1 MNMNSLNW
9 FSDLSSILTQDLAT
23 AAVEETEPESM
34 EFLANE
40 LGDKVEKLSQ
50 ISWKEMFERYVPVVC
65 DYLLRIAL
73 VLMIFF
79 VGRKLIK
86 NIVSLCDQA
95 LKRHGMEVTVR
106 RFFCNVINALG
117 YICMLGILLQTVGLT
132 ATSLTALVA
141 SAGVAVG
148 LALQGSLSN
157 FAGGVLILLMKP
169 FVIGDY
175 IVQGNTEGTVK
186 EIGLV
191 YTELITADNRL
202 IVIPNGTLI
211 DSSIVNV
218 TATGKRRLELSVG
231 IGYKSDLKKAKEVL
245 IRLGEN
251 DPARDPENPVNVFV
265 SELAESSVN
274 LGLHVWVSSSEY
286 WNAKWRLT
294 ENIKLAFDE
303 EGIEIPF
310 KQVEISVTKM

>member
-1 MNMNSLNW
+1 MKSFNW
-9 FSDLSSILTQDLAT
+9 FNDLSSILTLDLAT

-73 VLMIFF
+73 VLVIFF

-86 NIVSLCDQA
+86 KIVSLCDQA

-251 DPARDPENPVNVFV
+251 DPARDLENPVNVFV
-265 SELAESSVN
+265 SDLAESSVN

>member
-1 MNMNSLNW
+1 MKSFNW
-9 FSDLSSILTQDLAT
+9 FNDLSSILTQDLAT

-40 LGDKVEKLSQ
+40 LGDKVEKLSR
-50 ISWKEMFERYVPVVC
+50 ISWKEMFERYVPVAC

-251 DPARDPENPVNVFV
+251 DPARDLENPVNVFV

-294 ENIKLAFDE
+294 ENIKMAFDE

>member
-1 MNMNSLNW
+1 MKSFDW
-9 FSDLSSILTQDLAT
+9 FNDLSSILTQDLAT

-86 NIVSLCDQA
+86 KIVSLCDQA

-251 DPARDPENPVNVFV
+251 DPARDLENPVNVFV

-294 ENIKLAFDE
+294 ENIKMAFDE

>member
-1 MNMNSLNW
+1 MKSFNW
-9 FSDLSSILTQDLAT
+9 FNDLSSILTLDLAT

-294 ENIKLAFDE
+294 ENIKMAFDE

>member
-1 MNMNSLNW
+1 MKSFNW
-9 FSDLSSILTQDLAT
+9 FNDLSSILTQDLAT

-73 VLMIFF
+73 VLVIFF

-251 DPARDPENPVNVFV
+251 DPARDLENPVNVFV

-294 ENIKLAFDE
+294 ENIKMAFDE

>member
-1 MNMNSLNW
+1 MKSFNW
-9 FSDLSSILTQDLAT
+9 FNDLSSILTQDLAT

-86 NIVSLCDQA
+86 KIVSLCDQA

-245 IRLGEN
+245 ISLGEN

-294 ENIKLAFDE
+294 ENIKMAFDE

>member
-1 MNMNSLNW
+1 MKSFNW
-9 FSDLSSILTQDLAT
+9 FNDLSSILTQDLAT

-65 DYLLRIAL
+65 DYFLRIAL
-73 VLMIFF
+73 VLVIFF

-86 NIVSLCDQA
+86 KIVSLCDQA

>member
-1 MNMNSLNW
+1 MNMNSFNW
-9 FSDLSSILTQDLAT
+9 FNDLSSILTQDLAT

-50 ISWKEMFERYVPVVC
+50 ISWKEMFERYVPVAC

-86 NIVSLCDQA
+86 KIVSLCDQA

-251 DPARDPENPVNVFV
+251 DPARDLENPVNVFV

>member
-1 MNMNSLNW
+1 MKSFNW
-9 FSDLSSILTQDLAT
+9 FNDLSSILTQDLAT

-73 VLMIFF
+73 VLVIFF

-86 NIVSLCDQA
+86 KIVNLCDQA

-294 ENIKLAFDE
+294 ENIKMAFDE

-310 KQVEISVTKM
+310 KQVKISVTKMQ

>member
-1 MNMNSLNW
+1 MKCFNW
-9 FSDLSSILTQDLAT
+9 FNDLSSILTLDLAT

-50 ISWKEMFERYVPVVC
+50 ISWKEMFERYVPVAC

-86 NIVSLCDQA
+86 KIVSLCDQA

-294 ENIKLAFDE
+294 ENIKMAFDE

>member
-1 MNMNSLNW
+1 MKSFNW
-9 FSDLSSILTQDLAT
+9 FNDLSSILTQDLAT

-50 ISWKEMFERYVPVVC
+50 ISWKEMFERYVPVAC

-73 VLMIFF
+73 VFVIFF

-86 NIVSLCDQA
+86 KIVSLCDQA

-265 SELAESSVN
+265 AELAESSVN

>member
-1 MNMNSLNW
+1 MKSFNW
-9 FSDLSSILTQDLAT
+9 FNDLSSILTQDLAT

-50 ISWKEMFERYVPVVC
+50 ISWKEMFERYVPVAC

-251 DPARDPENPVNVFV
+251 DPARDPENSVNVFV

-294 ENIKLAFDE
+294 ENIKMAFDE

>member
-1 MNMNSLNW
+1 MKSFNW
-9 FSDLSSILTQDLAT
+9 FNDLSSILTQDLAT

-50 ISWKEMFERYVPVVC
+50 ISWKEMFERYVPVAC

-73 VLMIFF
+73 VFVIFF

-294 ENIKLAFDE
+294 ENIKMAFDE

>member
-1 MNMNSLNW
+1 MNMNSFNW
-9 FSDLSSILTQDLAT
+9 FNDLSSILTQDLAT

-73 VLMIFF
+73 VLVIFF

-86 NIVSLCDQA
+86 KIVSLCDQA

-245 IRLGEN
+245 ISLGEN

-294 ENIKLAFDE
+294 ENIKMAFDE

>member
-1 MNMNSLNW
+1 MNMNSFNW
-9 FSDLSSILTQDLAT
+9 FNDLSSILTQDLAT

-50 ISWKEMFERYVPVVC
+50 ISWKEMFERYVPVAC

-73 VLMIFF
+73 VLVIFF

-86 NIVSLCDQA
+86 KIVSLCDQA

-294 ENIKLAFDE
+294 ENIKMAFDE

>member
-1 MNMNSLNW
+1 MKCFNW
-9 FSDLSSILTQDLAT
+9 FNDLSSILTSDLAT

-50 ISWKEMFERYVPVVC
+50 ISWKEMFERYVPVAC

-73 VLMIFF
+73 VFVIFF

-86 NIVSLCDQA
+86 KIVSLCDQA

>member
-1 MNMNSLNW
+1 MKSFDW
-9 FSDLSSILTQDLAT
+9 FNDLSSILTQDLAT

-65 DYLLRIAL
+65 DYLLRVAL
-73 VLMIFF
+73 VLVIFF

-86 NIVSLCDQA
+86 KIVSLCDQA

-106 RFFCNVINALG
+106 RFSCNVINALG

-265 SELAESSVN
+265 AELAESSVN

-294 ENIKLAFDE
+294 ENIKMAFDE

>member
-1 MNMNSLNW
+1 MKSFNW
-9 FSDLSSILTQDLAT
+9 FNDLSSILTQDLAT

-40 LGDKVEKLSQ
+40 LGDKVEKLSR
-50 ISWKEMFERYVPVVC
+50 ISWKEMFERYVPVAC

-294 ENIKLAFDE
+294 ENIKMAFDE

>member
-1 MNMNSLNW
+1 MNSLNW

-40 LGDKVEKLSQ
+40 LGDKVEKLSR
-50 ISWKEMFERYVPVVC
+50 ISWKEMFERYVPVAC

-86 NIVSLCDQA
+86 KIVSLCDQA

>member
-1 MNMNSLNW
+1 MKSFNW
-9 FSDLSSILTQDLAT
+9 FNDLSSILTQDLAT

-86 NIVSLCDQA
+86 KIVSLCDQA

-294 ENIKLAFDE
+294 ENIKMAFDE

>member
-1 MNMNSLNW
+1 MKSFNW
-9 FSDLSSILTQDLAT
+9 FNDLSSILTQDLAT

-50 ISWKEMFERYVPVVC
+50 ISWKEMFERYVPVAC

-86 NIVSLCDQA
+86 KIVSLCDKA

>member
-50 ISWKEMFERYVPVVC
+50 ISWKEMFERYVPVAC

-73 VLMIFF
+73 VFVIFF

>member
-1 MNMNSLNW
+1 MKSFNW
-9 FSDLSSILTQDLAT
+9 FNDLSSILTQDLAT

-40 LGDKVEKLSQ
+40 LGDKVEKLSR
-50 ISWKEMFERYVPVVC
+50 ISWKEMFERYVPVAC

-73 VLMIFF
+73 VFVIFF

-86 NIVSLCDQA
+86 KIVSLCDQA

-265 SELAESSVN
+265 AELAESSVN

-294 ENIKLAFDE
+294 ENIKMAFDE

>member
-1 MNMNSLNW
+1 
-9 FSDLSSILTQDLAT
+9 
-23 AAVEETEPESM
+23 M

-73 VLMIFF
+73 VLVIFF

-86 NIVSLCDQA
+86 KIVSLCDQA

>member
-1 MNMNSLNW
+1 
-9 FSDLSSILTQDLAT
+9 
-23 AAVEETEPESM
+23 M

-73 VLMIFF
+73 VLVIFF

-86 NIVSLCDQA
+86 KIVSLCDQA

-211 DSSIVNV
+211 DNSIVNV

-294 ENIKLAFDE
+294 ENIKMAFDE

>member
-1 MNMNSLNW
+1 MKSFDW
-9 FSDLSSILTQDLAT
+9 FNDLSSILTQDLAT

-73 VLMIFF
+73 VLVIFF

-86 NIVSLCDQA
+86 KIVSLCDQA

>member
-1 MNMNSLNW
+1 MNSFNW
-9 FSDLSSILTQDLAT
+9 FNDLSSILTQDLAT

-50 ISWKEMFERYVPVVC
+50 ISWKEMFERYVPVAC

>member
-1 MNMNSLNW
+1 MKSFNW
-9 FSDLSSILTQDLAT
+9 FNDLNSILTQDLAT

-73 VLMIFF
+73 VLVIFF

-86 NIVSLCDQA
+86 KIVSLCDQA

-211 DSSIVNV
+211 DNSIVNV

-265 SELAESSVN
+265 SDLAESSVN

>member
-1 MNMNSLNW
+1 MS
-9 FSDLSSILTQDLAT
+9 
-23 AAVEETEPESM
+23 
-34 EFLANE
+34 
-40 LGDKVEKLSQ
+40 
-50 ISWKEMFERYVPVVC
+50 VV
-65 DYLLRIAL
+65 
-73 VLMIFF
+73 
-79 VGRKLIK
+79 
-86 NIVSLCDQA
+86 
-95 LKRHGMEVTVR
+95 
-106 RFFCNVINALG
+106 
-117 YICMLGILLQTVGLT
+117 
-132 ATSLTALVA
+132 

>member
-1 MNMNSLNW
+1 MKSFNW
-9 FSDLSSILTQDLAT
+9 FNDLSSILTLDLAT

-73 VLMIFF
+73 VLVIFF

-175 IVQGNTEGTVK
+175 IVQGNIEGTVK

-294 ENIKLAFDE
+294 ENIKMAFDE

>member
-1 MNMNSLNW
+1 MNMNSFNW
-9 FSDLSSILTQDLAT
+9 FNDLSSILTQDLAT

-50 ISWKEMFERYVPVVC
+50 ISWKEMFERYVPVAC

-265 SELAESSVN
+265 SELDESSVN

>member
-1 MNMNSLNW
+1 MKSFNW
-9 FSDLSSILTQDLAT
+9 FNDLSSILTQDLAT

-50 ISWKEMFERYVPVVC
+50 ISWKEMFERYVPVAC

-86 NIVSLCDQA
+86 KIVSLCDQA

-294 ENIKLAFDE
+294 ENIKMAFDE

>member
-1 MNMNSLNW
+1 MKCFNW
-9 FSDLSSILTQDLAT
+9 FNDLSSILTLDLAT

-65 DYLLRIAL
+65 DYFLRIAL
-73 VLMIFF
+73 VLVIFF

-86 NIVSLCDQA
+86 KIVSLCDQA

-265 SELAESSVN
+265 SDLAESSVN

>member
-1 MNMNSLNW
+1 MKSFNW
-9 FSDLSSILTQDLAT
+9 FNDLSSILTQDLAP

-65 DYLLRIAL
+65 DYFLRIAL
-73 VLMIFF
+73 VLVIFF
-79 VGRKLIK
+79 GGRKLIK
-86 NIVSLCDQA
+86 KIVSLCDQA

-294 ENIKLAFDE
+294 ENIKMAFDE

>member
-1 MNMNSLNW
+1 MKSFNW
-9 FSDLSSILTQDLAT
+9 FNDLSSILTLDLAT

-73 VLMIFF
+73 VLVIFF

-86 NIVSLCDQA
+86 KIVSLCDQA

-251 DPARDPENPVNVFV
+251 DPARDLENPVNVFV

-294 ENIKLAFDE
+294 ENIKMAFDE

>member
-1 MNMNSLNW
+1 MKSFDW
-9 FSDLSSILTQDLAT
+9 FNDLSSILTQDLAT

-73 VLMIFF
+73 VLVIFF

-86 NIVSLCDQA
+86 KIVSLCDQA

-141 SAGVAVG
+141 SASVAVG

-294 ENIKLAFDE
+294 ENIKMAFDE